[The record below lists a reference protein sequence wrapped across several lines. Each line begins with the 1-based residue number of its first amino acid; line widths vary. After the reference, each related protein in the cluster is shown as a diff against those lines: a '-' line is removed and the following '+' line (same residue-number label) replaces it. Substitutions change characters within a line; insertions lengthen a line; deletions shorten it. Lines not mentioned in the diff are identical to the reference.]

1 MPTVHMLP
9 MLLGFKLL
17 MGLWLKAPLW
27 HKIFCHDSEV
37 MGSNSSQL
45 ELGVSSPV

>member
-1 MPTVHMLP
+1 MPIAHMLRV
-9 MLLGFKLL
+9 LLGFKSLI
-17 MGLWLKAPLW
+17 GLWLKAPLW

-45 ELGVSSPV
+45 ELGVNSPV